1 MCCEKIGTMTRVLI
15 AATDA
20 ALCSALKLVLHQRFP
35 VAVVGQR
42 GDQPGL
48 RLALAELQP
57 DLLLIDWA
65 SAEFCHSEQLAAY
78 GGMAPHMHIV
88 ALSVPSE
95 EIADVLAGGAHAC
108 LARGAAPHAL
118 FSLLHSYVA

>member
-1 MCCEKIGTMTRVLI
+1 MTRILI
-15 AATDA
+15 AATDS
-20 ALCSALKLVLHQRFP
+20 ALCSALKLALHQRFP
-35 VAVVGQR
+35 VAVVGER
-42 GDQPGL
+42 ADQPGL

-65 SAEFCHSEQLAAY
+65 STEFRHLDRLAVYAD
-78 GGMAPHMHIV
+78 MAPQMRIV

-108 LARGAAPHAL
+108 LARGAAPHTL
-118 FSLLHSYVA
+118 FSLLRSYVA